1 MSAGTPGDSRYS
13 GGSGS
18 GKSGNPPNLANFASG
33 PRYDLATIVQL
44 VGLRP
49 MILWGWEQQ
58 LGIPAPTRVND
69 EVGAVRRYS
78 ERDLIACIWLRDQI
92 LNGVSP
98 MEAAAR
104 LRAAQRPGADDDS
117 WGEGQAG
124 ARPGGD
130 SLGPGRVNTGPLPT
144 SSFVPQRTPKPT
156 RPLSDLD
163 PFQGDPT
170 SSFTGPAPQSPT
182 PFTAGGASGAG
193 YVRGTGTGE
202 IWVSPLSGPLVQRIV
217 SGPLG
222 TPLTAGPLGGS
233 VATGP
238 HTMPAAGGPYGPL
251 GPASTHPSGSYES
264 LGTASSRAWSNT
276 GANASSRRSRD
287 PRALLPQLIRSLMNL
302 DTEAANVVI
311 REAMDLG
318 TIETLGT
325 NLLQPAVNRIAEM
338 WAHHDLTGSE
348 EHFAINYMRG
358 LLYATFRDTPEN
370 PAGPL
375 AFIGCAPREL
385 DDMPA
390 LMLAV
395 YWRRAGLR
403 VVYLG
408 QDVDGDSLVEEA
420 RRRRPLLICLSASSS
435 PRIRALAR
443 TCKHLGQ
450 LDKPRPTFTF
460 TGPVF
465 ARNPE
470 LQRKVAGV
478 YLGDD
483 AATATWHVAQLLGMD
498 RRQTP

>member
-1 MSAGTPGDSRYS
+1 MSTTIPGDSRH
-13 GGSGS
+13 GS
-18 GKSGNPPNLANFASG
+18 GKGGEPPNLANFKNA
-33 PRYDLATIVQL
+33 PYYDLATIVQL

-58 LGIPAPTRVND
+58 LGIPAPTRLND
-69 EVGAVRRYS
+69 DVGAVRRYS
-78 ERDLIACIWLRDQI
+78 EQDLVACIWLRDQI

-104 LRAAQRPGADDDS
+104 LRAAQRPTADEDA
-117 WGEGQAG
+117 WGNERAE
-124 ARPGGD
+124 ARPGED
-130 SLGPGRVNTGPLPT
+130 PQALGRVNTGPLP
-144 SSFVPQRTPKPT
+144 SNAFMPPARAPKPT

-163 PFQGDPT
+163 AFPADPDV
-170 SSFTGPAPQSPT
+170 SFSGSAPQGPAA
-182 PFTAGGASGAG
+182 FAAGSS
-193 YVRGTGTGE
+193 YSRGTGPRQV
-202 IWVSPLSGPLVQRIV
+202 WVSPLSGPLGQRIV

-222 TPLTAGPLGGS
+222 TPITTSPLGGAVAGPPTMS
-233 VATGP
+233 VMAETL
-238 HTMPAAGGPYGPL
+238 GPL
-251 GPASTHPSGSYES
+251 GPLGSSPAHSSGSYEIPPAKS
-264 LGTASSRAWSNT
+264 GRAWVGT
-276 GANASSRRSRD
+276 GGGATTAPARSRD
-287 PRALLPQLIRSLMNL
+287 PRTLLPQLIRALMNL
-302 DTEAANVVI
+302 DTEASNRVI
-311 REAMDLG
+311 NEAMDSCIFEMLG
-318 TIETLGT
+318 S
-325 NLLQPAVNRIAEM
+325 NLLQPAIGRIADL
-338 WAHHDLTGSE
+338 WAHHDITAPE
-348 EHFAINYMRG
+348 ERFAMNYVRG
-358 LLYATFRDTPEN
+358 LLYAIFRNTPEN

-395 YWRRAGLR
+395 FWRRAGLR

-420 RRRRPLLICLSASSS
+420 HRRRPRLICLSASAS

-443 TCKHLGQ
+443 ICKHLGQ

-470 LQRKVAGV
+470 LHRKVAGV

-483 AATATWHVAQLLGMD
+483 AATATWHVTQLLGMD
-498 RRQTP
+498 RR